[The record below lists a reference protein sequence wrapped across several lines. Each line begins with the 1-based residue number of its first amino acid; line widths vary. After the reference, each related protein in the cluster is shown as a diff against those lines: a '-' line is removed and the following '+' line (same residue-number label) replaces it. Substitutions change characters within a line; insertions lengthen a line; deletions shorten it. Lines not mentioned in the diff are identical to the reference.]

1 VVPLLE
7 LTALDPC
14 YPRNRGCFST
24 FGLHRWDRASSA
36 GNVAAPGLQTL
47 ASSPHE
53 RSEMQEI
60 PDVIGLRLLE
70 QLQDIGTHRRHG
82 SRTTSQSRFLRF
94 NRICMSNL
102 RSYFSIRTYG
112 IQSQFLKL

>member
-1 VVPLLE
+1 
-7 LTALDPC
+7 
-14 YPRNRGCFST
+14 
-24 FGLHRWDRASSA
+24 
-36 GNVAAPGLQTL
+36 
-47 ASSPHE
+47 
-53 RSEMQEI
+53 MQEI

-70 QLQDIGTHRRHG
+70 QLQDIGTHRRLG
-82 SRTTSQSRFLRF
+82 SRTTSQSRFLRV